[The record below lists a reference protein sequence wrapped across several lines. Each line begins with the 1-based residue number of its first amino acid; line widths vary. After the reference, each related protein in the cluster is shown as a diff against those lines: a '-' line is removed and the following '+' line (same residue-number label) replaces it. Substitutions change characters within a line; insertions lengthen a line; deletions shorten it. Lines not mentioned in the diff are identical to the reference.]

1 MKRNDGNNLS
11 LIIAMILIAASELL
25 QVHTLAFN
33 SSKLKASR
41 VILKSLQKGDP
52 SLHDI
57 ITREHQRQR
66 DSIELIASEN
76 FVSSAVLDALGSCLT
91 NKYSEGLPYARYY
104 GGNGFI
110 DEVELLCE
118 KRAMDL
124 FRLDESEWGVNVQPY
139 SGSPANFAVYI
150 ALLRPHD
157 RMMGLD
163 LPSGGHLSHGYQTN
177 SRRVSASSIFFE
189 SLPYRVN
196 PGTGLIDYDEME
208 SLAKLFKPKLLIAGA
223 SSYPRDWD
231 YARMRHIADRVGA
244 YLMAD
249 ISHVAGLV
257 AAQEANDPFPFCDV
271 VTTTTHKTL
280 RGPRSGM
287 IFGRK
292 NLMSSINSAV
302 FPGLQGGPHNH
313 QIAAVAVALHEASQ
327 KDFKAYVK
335 QVKRNAKTLASVL
348 SEKYGYRIVT
358 GGTDNHLVLW
368 DLRNILVNSEALS
381 GATLEKLLEFVNIS
395 VNKNTVVGDLSAMR
409 PSGIRLGTPAMTT
422 RGLIETDIEYV
433 GQMLHNGVE
442 LSASLLK
449 LFESPINTK
458 DFSDTLRNIEE
469 SRQPIGLYHDLEKLR
484 HDVISFSRQFPL
496 PGRPTV

>member
-1 MKRNDGNNLS
+1 METLKSNLS
-11 LIIAMILIAASELL
+11 LIEVILIIASVFLV
-25 QVHTLAFN
+25 QVHSLAF
-33 SSKLKASR
+33 SASKLKSAR
-41 VILKSLQKGDP
+41 LILKSLQKSDP
-52 SLHDI
+52 YLFNI
-57 ITREHQRQR
+57 ITREFQRQR

-91 NKYSEGLPYARYY
+91 NKYSEGLPHARYY
-104 GGNGFI
+104 GGNGYI

-118 KRAMDL
+118 KRAIDL

-139 SGSPANFAVYI
+139 SGSPANFAVYT

-157 RMMGLD
+157 RLMGLD

-231 YARMRHIADRVGA
+231 YGRMRHIADGVGA

-313 QIAAVAVALHEASQ
+313 QIAAVAVALHEATQ
-327 KDFKAYVK
+327 NDFKAYAK
-335 QVKRNAKTLASVL
+335 QIKRNAKTLASVL

-358 GGTDNHLVLW
+358 GGTDNHVVLW
-368 DLRNILVNSEALS
+368 DLRNILVHSEALS
-381 GATLEKLLEFVNIS
+381 GAKLEKLLESINIS
-395 VNKNTVVGDLSAMR
+395 VNKNAVVGDISAMR

-422 RGLIETDIEYV
+422 RGLVETDIEYV
-433 GQMLHNGVE
+433 GQMLHKGVE
-442 LSASLLK
+442 LSVK
-449 LFESPINTK
+449 LHELHGGPIKTK
-458 DFSDTLRNIEE
+458 EFSDTLRNIEE
-469 SRQPIGLYHDLEKLR
+469 NRQPIGLFHEVETLR
-484 HDVISFSRQFPL
+484 HDVINFSRQFPL
-496 PGRPTV
+496 PGRPTI